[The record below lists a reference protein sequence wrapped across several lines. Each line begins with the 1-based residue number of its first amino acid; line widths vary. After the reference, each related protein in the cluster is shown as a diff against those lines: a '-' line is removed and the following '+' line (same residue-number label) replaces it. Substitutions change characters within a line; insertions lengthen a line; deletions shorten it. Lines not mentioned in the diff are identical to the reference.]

1 MLFVLQF
8 RRLIEH
14 RRNKIDASHV
24 LSLGRQSAAD
34 DARSASDVKSPVGGV
49 HRNCFSE
56 DSKRFL
62 SRMSRSGRKR
72 LCLFRELIENA
83 FVMFFFT
90 AVHLLSM
97 TCGKIALPQC
107 PGAG

>member
-14 RRNKIDASHV
+14 RRNKIDAGHV
-24 LSLGRQSAAD
+24 LSLGRQSATD
-34 DARSASDVKSPVGGV
+34 YARSASDVKSPVGGI
-49 HRNCFSE
+49 HRNCLSE
-56 DSKRFL
+56 YPERFL

-72 LCLFRELIENA
+72 LCLFRELLENA
-83 FVMFFFT
+83 FVMFLFN

-97 TCGKIALPQC
+97 TRG
-107 PGAG
+107 